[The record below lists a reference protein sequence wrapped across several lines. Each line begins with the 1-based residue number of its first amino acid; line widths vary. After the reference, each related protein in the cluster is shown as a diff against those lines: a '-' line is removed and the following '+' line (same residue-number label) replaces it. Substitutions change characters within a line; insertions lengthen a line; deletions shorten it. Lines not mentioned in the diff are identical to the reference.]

1 MTRSG
6 SREIRDT
13 RATAAGSVSAVSAD
27 SVARG
32 ALGVAHGAVTIL
44 NATATGIGCALAVEA
59 GALARWTWQGD
70 RLVLDGAPDDRLAR
84 AVQAQC
90 GGAGAQVSSST
101 RFAPARGLKT
111 SSSAAAAMLRAAHSA
126 QGNDLEDRDLL
137 RRAVA
142 ASRDAGVTITG
153 AFDDQAAVTLG
164 GCHLTDNRR
173 DAILQTLPSGP
184 WHVAV
189 WVPDQ
194 ALPKSRLQGIDASAV
209 AKDARAAEHLATHGR
224 VAEAM
229 TRNGQAFT
237 RLYMAAGLPVD
248 GRAAEVAM
256 AHGALGAG
264 LSGTGPAV
272 AALFDQPVTLPEVA
286 GGNWMWTR
294 TVEATR

>member
-1 MTRSG
+1 VKGVST
-6 SREIRDT
+6 SREIRET
-13 RATAAGSVSAVSAD
+13 TAESGSAD
-27 SVARG
+27 FADSA
-32 ALGVAHGAVTIL
+32 AKAGVGTAHGAVTIL

-59 GALARWTWQGD
+59 GALARWSWRGEG
-70 RLVLDGAPDDRLAR
+70 LVLDGAPDDRLAR

-90 GGAGAQVSSST
+90 GGSGAEVSSST

-126 QGNDLEDRDLL
+126 RGDDLEDRVLL

-142 ASRDAGVTITG
+142 ASRDAGVTLTG

-173 DAILQTLPSGP
+173 DAILQTLAPGP

-189 WVPDQ
+189 WIPDHP
-194 ALPKSRLQGIDASAV
+194 LPKTRLQGIDASAV

-224 VAEAM
+224 LAEAM

-237 RLYMAAGLPVD
+237 RLYLAAGLPID
-248 GRAAEVAM
+248 ARAAEVAL

-272 AALFDQPVTLPEVA
+272 AALFDEPVTLPEVA
-286 GGNWMWTR
+286 GGHWMWTR
-294 TVEATR
+294 TVEAGR